1 MKLVTA
7 VIKPF
12 QLEPVKEALQKVD
25 VTGMSV
31 TEIRGMGRQGGH
43 TETYRGAEYR
53 VDLLPKVRLEVIVD
67 EGRVSEVVDA
77 IVESARTG
85 QIGDGKIWVT
95 SIDELVRVR
104 TGERGADAV

>member
-12 QLEPVKEALQKVD
+12 QLEPVKDALQRVD

-67 EGRVSEVVDA
+67 EGRVSEVVDT

-95 SIDELVRVR
+95 SIDEVVRVR

>member
-12 QLEPVKEALQKVD
+12 QLEPVKDALQKVD